1 MPVLLSCM
9 DGSNTNQVLKLPVK
23 GIQLLI
29 GGTAIGVGKIVEKT
43 KCFHGILLRD
53 TELKVQVM
61 KVNYDMEHP
70 DYP

>member
-1 MPVLLSCM
+1 MHS
-9 DGSNTNQVLKLPVK
+9 TNDFTPIYFWIIL
-23 GIQLLI
+23 QLLI
-29 GGTAIGVGKIVEKT
+29 GGTAICVGKIVEKM
-43 KCFHGILLRD
+43 KCVHGILLRD